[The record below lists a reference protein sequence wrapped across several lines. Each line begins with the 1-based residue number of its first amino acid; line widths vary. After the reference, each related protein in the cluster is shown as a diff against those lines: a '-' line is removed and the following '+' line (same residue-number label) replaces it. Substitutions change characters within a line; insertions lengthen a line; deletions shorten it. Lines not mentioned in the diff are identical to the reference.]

1 MSSISGVSGSD
12 PWAQWSPTRSAQQSK
27 MQDRLMSKVDADGSG
42 GVDATELQGLMD
54 HVADKTGVAS
64 DSSAADILKKA
75 DTDGD
80 GSLSASELGQAM
92 QQLMPPPTTM
102 EFAHSRAGDG
112 AAQGGDDMF
121 VKLDADGDGKLSQ
134 AEFDAGKPKGHDG
147 GMPPPP
153 PAGGSAAADDTTY
166 DPLDTN
172 KDGIVSD
179 AERAVGEVTGNAST
193 TTTQALD
200 ALFKAVDTD
209 DDNKISA
216 DETRLLF
223 RNVAAALQSIDS
235 DNAASR
241 NAGSKPDRIDLG
253 TLADLVRK
261 QYEQVAAGESSQSS
275 SGTTVNTVA

>member
-12 PWAQWSPTRSAQQSK
+12 PWAQWSATRSAQQSK
-27 MQDRLMSKVDADGSG
+27 MQDRLMSKVDADGNGS
-42 GVDATELQGLMD
+42 VDATELQGLMD

-64 DSSAADILKKA
+64 DSSAADLLKKA
-75 DTDGD
+75 DADGD

-92 QQLMPPPTTM
+92 QQLMPPPSTM
-102 EFAHSRAGDG
+102 EFAQSRAGDS
-112 AAQGGDDMF
+112 AAQGSDDLF
-121 VKLDADGDGKLSQ
+121 AKLDTDGDGKLSQ
-134 AEFDAGKPKGHDG
+134 AEFDAGKPEGPG

-153 PAGGSAAADDTTY
+153 PAGAGAAGGDATY

-172 KDGIVSD
+172 QDGIVSD
-179 AERAVGEVTGNAST
+179 AERAAGEATGTSST

-209 DDNKISA
+209 GDNKISA

-235 DNAASR
+235 DGAASG
-241 NAGSKPDRIDLG
+241 NASSKADHIDLG

>member
-1 MSSISGVSGSD
+1 
-12 PWAQWSPTRSAQQSK
+12 
-27 MQDRLMSKVDADGSG
+27 
-42 GVDATELQGLMD
+42 MD
-54 HVADKTGVAS
+54 HVADKSGVAS
-64 DSSAADILKKA
+64 DSSAADLLKKA
-75 DTDGD
+75 DADGD

-92 QQLMPPPTTM
+92 HDLMPPPSTM
-102 EFAHSRAGDG
+102 DFAQSRAGDG
-112 AAQGGDDMF
+112 AAQSSDDMF
-121 VKLDADGDGKLSQ
+121 AKLDTDGDGKLSQ
-134 AEFDAGKPKGHDG
+134 TEFDAGKPSGPDG

-153 PAGGSAAADDTTY
+153 PAGASAAGDDTTY

-172 KDGIVSD
+172 QDGIVSD
-179 AERAVGEVTGNAST
+179 AERAAGEATGTSST

-209 DDNKISA
+209 GDNKISA

-235 DNAASR
+235 ESASPGK
-241 NAGSKPDRIDLG
+241 AGSKPERIDLG

-261 QYEQVAAGESSQSS
+261 QYEQVAAGESAQSS

>member
-12 PWAQWSPTRSAQQSK
+12 PWAQWSATRTAQQSK
-27 MQDRLMSKVDADGSG
+27 MQDRLMSKVDADGNGS
-42 GVDATELQGLMD
+42 VDATELQGLMN
-54 HVADKTGVAS
+54 HVADKSGVAS
-64 DSSAADILKKA
+64 DSSAADLLKKA

-80 GSLSASELGQAM
+80 GSLNASELGQAM
-92 QQLMPPPTTM
+92 QQLMPPPSTM
-102 EFAHSRAGDG
+102 EFAQSRTGDG
-112 AAQGGDDMF
+112 GTQGSGDMF
-121 VKLDADGDGKLSQ
+121 AKLDTDGDGKLSQ
-134 AEFDAGKPKGHDG
+134 SEFDAGKPEGPG
-147 GMPPPP
+147 RMPPPP
-153 PAGGSAAADDTTY
+153 PAGTSAAGDDTTY

-172 KDGIVSD
+172 QDGIVSD
-179 AERAVGEVTGNAST
+179 AERATGEATGTAST
-193 TTTQALD
+193 TTTEALD

-209 DDNKISA
+209 GDNKISA

-235 DNAASR
+235 EGASSDK
-241 NAGSKPDRIDLG
+241 AGSKADRIDLG